1 MCKRHKR
8 FVIFLDID
16 GVLNTTTTVQKT
28 PDGYTGIDDARVEV
42 LAKTIEKIGG
52 ADLVLSSD
60 WKEMKPTDDDY
71 VYLISKLALCG
82 LSIDGQTQDQM
93 YKRGEGIL
101 KYLKAHPEIEEYVVL
116 DDCRF
121 DFQKDRKLWEYLL
134 LTNGIENAQFASETP
149 AVEAIVFRDYLKL
162 F

>member
-1 MCKRHKR
+1 M
-8 FVIFLDID
+8 
-16 GVLNTTTTVQKT
+16 N
-28 PDGYTGIDDARVEV
+28 
-42 LAKTIEKIGG
+42 
-52 ADLVLSSD
+52 
-60 WKEMKPTDDDY
+60 PTEDDY
-71 VYLISKLALCG
+71 VYLNSKLALCG

-121 DFQKDRKLWEYLL
+121 DFQKDRTLWEHLL

>member
-1 MCKRHKR
+1 
-8 FVIFLDID
+8 
-16 GVLNTTTTVQKT
+16 
-28 PDGYTGIDDARVEV
+28 
-42 LAKTIEKIGG
+42 
-52 ADLVLSSD
+52 
-60 WKEMKPTDDDY
+60 
-71 VYLISKLALCG
+71 
-82 LSIDGQTQDQM
+82 M

-121 DFQKDRKLWEYLL
+121 DFQKNRKLWEHLL

-149 AVEAIVFRDYLKL
+149 AVEAIVFMDYLKL

>member
-8 FVIFLDID
+8 FVIFLDVD

-82 LSIDGQTQDQM
+82 AVDRWADTGSDVQKGRRDFEI
-93 YKRGEGIL
+93 
-101 KYLKAHPEIEEYVVL
+101 PESTSG
-116 DDCRF
+116 D
-121 DFQKDRKLWEYLL
+121 
-134 LTNGIENAQFASETP
+134 
-149 AVEAIVFRDYLKL
+149 
-162 F
+162 

>member
-8 FVIFLDID
+8 FVIFLDVD

-121 DFQKDRKLWEYLL
+121 GFQKDRKLWEHLL

>member
-8 FVIFLDID
+8 FVIFLDVD

-121 DFQKDRKLWEYLL
+121 DFQKDRILWEHLL

>member
-1 MCKRHKR
+1 MCKRHKH
-8 FVIFLDID
+8 FVIFLDVD

-42 LAKTIEKIGG
+42 LAKIIEKIGG

-71 VYLISKLALCG
+71 VYLVSKLALCG
-82 LSIDGQTQDQM
+82 LSSDGQTQDQM

-121 DFQKDRKLWEYLL
+121 DFQKNRKLWGHLL

-149 AVEAIVFRDYLKL
+149 AVEAIVFMDYLKL

>member
-8 FVIFLDID
+8 FVIFLDVD

-71 VYLISKLALCG
+71 VYLVSKLALCG
-82 LSIDGQTQDQM
+82 LSIEGQTQDQM

-101 KYLKAHPEIEEYVVL
+101 KYLEAHPEIEEYVVL

-121 DFQKDRKLWEYLL
+121 DFQKDRKLWERLL

-149 AVEAIVFRDYLKL
+149 AVEAIVFMDYLKL

>member
-8 FVIFLDID
+8 FVIFLDVD

-93 YKRGEGIL
+93 YKRGDGIL

-116 DDCRF
+116 DDFRF
-121 DFQKDRKLWEYLL
+121 DFQKDRKLWEHLL

>member
-8 FVIFLDID
+8 FVIFLDVD

-60 WKEMKPTDDDY
+60 WKEVKPTDDDY

-121 DFQKDRKLWEYLL
+121 DFQKERKLWEDLL

>member
-8 FVIFLDID
+8 LVIFLDVD

-71 VYLISKLALCG
+71 VYLVSKLALCG
-82 LSIDGQTQDQM
+82 LSIEGQTQDQM

-101 KYLKAHPEIEEYVVL
+101 KYLEAHPEIEEYVVL

-121 DFQKDRKLWEYLL
+121 DFQKDRKLWERLL

-149 AVEAIVFRDYLKL
+149 AVEAIVFMDYLKL